1 MRLGS
6 AGVLRMMT
14 RSVVVVPAER
24 RAKWAVPFVPGMG
37 SRVVR
42 FADSVMAE
50 VGT

>member
-14 RSVVVVPAER
+14 RSVVVGPAER
-24 RAKWAVPFVPGMG
+24 RAKCAVPSVPGMG

-42 FADSVMAE
+42 VAESVMAE